1 MTTLKQFPPLESDP
15 EIFNEL
21 LHRLGVDTKLKFIDI
36 LSLDIDPDVP
46 RPALALIFICP
57 YNFPRKSDE
66 EIRER
71 VAKSPFDPRVFW
83 IPQSIREACGL
94 HAILHSVYN
103 SDARKNILPNT
114 PLSRLLERA
123 STLTSSP
130 EISCVLEEDNE
141 IEEAHCSIGRQGSTP
156 LPDASNNASGQ
167 YLAFVPLHED
177 KPTGKRVVYDIDG
190 SRACRTDKE
199 LSPGQDALSEPV
211 LELIREY
218 IKDLGADG
226 NLEFSLMALVKDNS
240 LPESRI
246 MIYIP
251 ECALLSESTAK

>member
-1 MTTLKQFPPLESDP
+1 MTTLKHFPPLESDP

-57 YNFPRKSDE
+57 YNLPRKSDE
-66 EIRER
+66 EILER

-83 IPQSIREACGL
+83 IPQSIRDACGL
-94 HAILHSVYN
+94 YAILHSVCN
-103 SDARKNILPNT
+103 SDARKHILPNT
-114 PLSRLLERA
+114 SLSRLLEQA

-130 EISCVLEEDNE
+130 EIARIIEEDSE
-141 IEEAHCSIGRQGSTP
+141 IEEAHCSIGRRGSTP
-156 LPDASNNASGQ
+156 IPNASGEASGQ

-190 SRACRTDKE
+190 SRARRTDKE
-199 LSPGQDALSEPV
+199 LTTGQDALSEPV
-211 LELIREY
+211 LELIGEY
-218 IKDLGADG
+218 VKDLGADG
-226 NLEFSLMALVKDNS
+226 NLEFNLMALVEDNS
-240 LPESRI
+240 LPE
-246 MIYIP
+246 
-251 ECALLSESTAK
+251 